1 MAFSRKLTLDFI
13 KLKTNLSKT
22 NQIKTLNLW
31 GNDFEDI
38 SILSELPKLEVVSLS
53 VNHIKNLEV
62 FQKLE
67 NLKELY
73 LRQNLIDNFDQIKN
87 LEKCHNLSIL
97 ALKDNPITLLPD
109 YKKKIIEILP
119 QLKKLDEDVID
130 PNFIQNQNNKINKSV
145 IVQNKNNITTPYNK
159 KEAKK
164 LTINTRESIGLDNSQ
179 NPFEKNMQSEGNVKE
194 KDTKKEKEN
203 TKEKGN
209 IKDKEKDKNEATN
222 ILKTINE
229 SVNQVNITENK
240 LKKLEKED
248 IKTSKSISNFK
259 EFIKKNK
266 EPFKKK
272 EIKFEFVEKRNK
284 KIQPLEKL
292 DSHKLTQSFSVA
304 DFNALK
310 TQYQKKIIPNFKR
323 EIITKTDRLET
334 NNYNTNY
341 NTNNPLISSQ
351 VTPIFSRQFKN
362 NLVNHNKNRNTV
374 IQSIK
379 LLLTTIDSEGLEEL
393 KNEIENLLMNKK

>member
-73 LRQNLIDNFDQIKN
+73 LRQNLIDNFDQIKY

-179 NPFEKNMQSEGNVKE
+179 NPFEKNMQSEGGLKE
-194 KDTKKEKEN
+194 KDSTKEKEN
-203 TKEKGN
+203 IKEKGN

-222 ILKTINE
+222 ILKTKNE

-351 VTPIFSRQFKN
+351 ITPIFSRQFKN

>member
-1 MAFSRKLTLDFI
+1 MCSSDL
-13 KLKTNLSKT
+13 
-22 NQIKTLNLW
+22 
-31 GNDFEDI
+31 
-38 SILSELPKLEVVSLS
+38 
-53 VNHIKNLEV
+53 
-62 FQKLE
+62 
-67 NLKELY
+67 
-73 LRQNLIDNFDQIKN
+73 
-87 LEKCHNLSIL
+87 
-97 ALKDNPITLLPD
+97 
-109 YKKKIIEILP
+109 
-119 QLKKLDEDVID
+119 
-130 PNFIQNQNNKINKSV
+130 
-145 IVQNKNNITTPYNK
+145 
-159 KEAKK
+159 
-164 LTINTRESIGLDNSQ
+164 
-179 NPFEKNMQSEGNVKE
+179 
-194 KDTKKEKEN
+194 
-203 TKEKGN
+203 
-209 IKDKEKDKNEATN
+209 
-222 ILKTINE
+222 NE

-351 VTPIFSRQFKN
+351 ITPIFSRQFKN

>member
-73 LRQNLIDNFDQIKN
+73 LRQNLIDNFDQIKY